1 MGETIM
7 QMYEM
12 MNETAQKE
20 LYDFALFL
28 LNRSETQT
36 KQEQKVK
43 IATINRRPGIA
54 KDPDFYMAPDFDEPL
69 EDFAEYM

>member
-28 LNRSETQT
+28 LNRSEASN
-36 KQEQKVK
+36 KVE
-43 IATINRRPGIA
+43 PA
-54 KDPDFYMAPDFDEPL
+54 KKSMYGVWQNEHFYMVPDFDEPL